1 MQEALEQVRLP
12 VPKPFDFARNLAY
25 LQRSSNECLFRTDDG
40 AVYKALTDGMRAA
53 VWRVSEGEGGELLL
67 ERMTEAVPLKDGAG
81 RSGSIVHA
89 RGMEAGSRNRIM
101 SDNEAGSA
109 HAGNSLT
116 NAVASAHAGNSLTNA
131 AVAYVREW
139 FDLELDLSPF
149 YRMADGDPLLR
160 EPSRQ
165 FFGLRLLGIPDLFEA
180 LSWGI
185 IGQQINLAFAYTL
198 KRRLVERYG
207 RPIAYNGETYWLF
220 PEPETIAGLTVE
232 ELDPLRMTARKSEY
246 LIDTAAAISSGE
258 LSRKRLLAAGG
269 LKDAERLLVSRR
281 GIGPW
286 TANYVLMRCLR
297 MPDAFPIDDVGL
309 HNAIKLQTG
318 LGRKPT
324 KPELVEMSAGWA
336 GWEAYATFYLWR
348 LLY

>member
-1 MQEALEQVRLP
+1 MHEVLEQVRLP

-25 LQRSSNECLFRTDDG
+25 LQRSSNECLFRTDEG

-53 VWRVSEGEGGELLL
+53 VWRVSEGEGGGLLL
-67 ERMTEAVPLKDGAG
+67 ERMTEALPLTDGAG
-81 RSGSIVHA
+81 RSGSIVQD
-89 RGMEAGSRNRIM
+89 RGMEAGGRNRIT
-101 SDNEAGSA
+101 SGNEAGSV
-109 HAGNSLT
+109 H
-116 NAVASAHAGNSLTNA
+116 VGNSLTNA

-139 FDLELDLSPF
+139 FDLERDLSPF
-149 YRMADGDPLLR
+149 YRMAEGDPLLR

-246 LIDTAAAISSGE
+246 LIDTAAAVASGE

-269 LKDAERLLVSRR
+269 LKEAERLLVSRR

-318 LGRKPT
+318 LERKPT